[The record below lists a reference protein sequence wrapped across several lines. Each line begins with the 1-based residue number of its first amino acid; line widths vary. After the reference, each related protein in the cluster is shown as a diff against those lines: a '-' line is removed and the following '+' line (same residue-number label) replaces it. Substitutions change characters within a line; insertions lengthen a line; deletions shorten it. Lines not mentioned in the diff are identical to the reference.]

1 VPMLSFLR
9 NLFSPTA
16 AVLPEGIVEVDAPG
30 DGVVR
35 VDDYVLYL
43 QRHADVHEGL
53 PHPHWPEVHAWID
66 QLPQSRRAEVWCACE
81 RTWVLWLRTAL
92 GDGYR
97 LFESPH
103 VLLLTAQEQRPAV
116 VTLHYVVATF
126 RRVQRVLEELAQPAD
141 AGKEIVIVFSDEDSY
156 YRYVSYFNAEGGEYA
171 MSSGMHIGGGCGHF
185 VTYDVEELHRMEPV
199 IAHEMTHSLL
209 GHLPIPA
216 WLNEGLAVN
225 TEWHLAHNATH
236 AWDLQ
241 ELEAEHRDF
250 WTPDLIQE
258 FWCGRSYE
266 RPDAGNKLSYDLGRI
281 LVTALSTDWSA
292 FKRFAAAAKGADG
305 GAAAAH
311 DVLNVDL
318 GEFVRQFLQR
328 EDGTWGPDPRR
339 WQQAPERGGFSVVRS

>member
-1 VPMLSFLR
+1 MLSFLR
-9 NLFSPTA
+9 NLLSPTA
-16 AVLPEGIVEVDAPG
+16 ASALPDGVVEVEKSG
-30 DGVVR
+30 DGVVH
-35 VDDYVLYL
+35 VDSYVFYL
-43 QRHADVHEGL
+43 HRHADTHEGL
-53 PHPHWPEVHAWID
+53 PHPHWPEVHAWIE
-66 QLPQSRRAEVWCACE
+66 QLPRSRRVDAWRACE
-81 RTWVLWLRTAL
+81 RSWVLWLRDAL
-92 GDGYR
+92 GAGYR
-97 LFESPH
+97 VFESPH
-103 VLLLTAQEQRPAV
+103 VLLLTAQQRRPAV
-116 VTLHYVVATF
+116 VTLHYVAATF

-185 VTYDVEELHRMEPV
+185 VTYDVEELHKMEPV

-225 TEWHLAHNATH
+225 TEWHLARNATH

-241 ELEAEHRDF
+241 ELEAEHRAY

-266 RPDAGNKLSYDLGRI
+266 RSDAGNKLSYDLGRI
-281 LVTALSTDWSA
+281 LVTALSADWSA
-292 FKRFAAAAKGADG
+292 FKRFAAAANIEDG
-305 GAAAAH
+305 GAAAARE
-311 DVLNVDL
+311 VLHVDF

-328 EDGTWGPDPRR
+328 DDGAWGPDPGR